1 MSIIPA
7 TLLGSNPTSSDI
19 SLAIG
24 PTVTIAT
31 VLFAVQISTKLTK
44 AAIPN
49 SAPILLLKPL
59 NPLFIIKSIPPLYFI
74 ISIVPAIKIDII
86 ISSLIP
92 PIPSAIAP
100 KNPNI
105 SKLPVANPIIPAITV
120 PPNKTTITFNPTKA
134 PTITAI

>member
-49 SAPILLLKPL
+49 SAPFFDLIRDL
-59 NPLFIIKSIPPLYFI
+59 IK
-74 ISIVPAIKIDII
+74 D
-86 ISSLIP
+86 
-92 PIPSAIAP
+92 
-100 KNPNI
+100 
-105 SKLPVANPIIPAITV
+105 
-120 PPNKTTITFNPTKA
+120 NK
-134 PTITAI
+134 